1 MSWVHSIRET
11 MEMVA
16 KVTDPAWQAEFAAQV
31 DGLQKAADQLT
42 AIYADELAERQAKPK
57 MPPPAKPKPKSAK
70 PKSPDADTV
79 GTVKNIRPK
88 RPFVHDVPPASLP
101 GGHR

>member
-1 MSWVHSIRET
+1 MSWVRAIRET
-11 MEMVA
+11 LEMVA
-16 KVTDPAWQAEFAAQV
+16 KVTDPVWQAEFAAQV

-42 AIYADELAERQAKPK
+42 AIYADELAERKARLPVPK
-57 MPPPAKPKPKSAK
+57 SAKPKPKSAK

-101 GGHR
+101 TGHR